1 MAANSTIIPLIRTK
15 LHRPPVPFDYV
26 QRTRLLERLNER
38 LYRPL
43 TLVSTPAGY
52 GKSTTNSRQQAA
64 DLLSRLND
72 FYGSIHNTWGLF
84 NGLALQALL
93 HAAAGEQ
100 AKALTALNEAV
111 TLARPGKFIRPFL
124 DLGPSMFDLLTLLS
138 RSDMATNYVGKLLS
152 AFRKEGADRID
163 SAAAASRQ
171 TKSPALDE
179 NLTKREREILVLLTR
194 GLPNK
199 RIAEELFISPET
211 VRRHNSNIYS
221 KLNVHDRHASV
232 QRALAIGLIHRS

>member
-1 MAANSTIIPLIRTK
+1 
-15 LHRPPVPFDYV
+15 
-26 QRTRLLERLNER
+26 
-38 LYRPL
+38 
-43 TLVSTPAGY
+43 
-52 GKSTTNSRQQAA
+52 
-64 DLLSRLND
+64 
-72 FYGSIHNTWGLF
+72 
-84 NGLALQALL
+84 
-93 HAAAGEQ
+93 
-100 AKALTALNEAV
+100 
-111 TLARPGKFIRPFL
+111 
-124 DLGPSMFDLLTLLS
+124 MFDLLTLLS

-171 TKSPALDE
+171 PKSPALDE

-221 KLNVHDRHASV
+221 KLNVHDRHAAV